1 MELLRQV
8 LVDNEKEI
16 SDGKDQLRQVKDEA
30 I

>member
-16 SDGKDQLRQVKDEA
+16 SVAKDQLRQVKDEA